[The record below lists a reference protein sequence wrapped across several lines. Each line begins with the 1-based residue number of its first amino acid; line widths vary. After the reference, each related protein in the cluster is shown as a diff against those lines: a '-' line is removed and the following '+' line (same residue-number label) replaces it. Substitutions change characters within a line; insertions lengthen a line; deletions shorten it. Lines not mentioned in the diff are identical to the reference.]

1 MEADGRRE
9 KFLDQVRARAG
20 LLGEGGAPQRKRERL
35 SKKAQALVER
45 IEAAEAKRKSVLASK
60 AMRASKLGS
69 ERVERSRYKMTME
82 NAIQDCARVCR
93 IRAAEERRYKV
104 RPNIQTFGSLQ
115 KKSDR
120 PTLRT
125 SLLCRTPR
133 PGATRGPRRSRV
145 SWKREIGSSAR

>member
-1 MEADGRRE
+1 MSDSFFFCQVTRFEKEAQAALRLSSKLMEADGRRE

-104 RPNIQTFGSLQ
+104 RPNIQTFGSFTKNLTA
-115 KKSDR
+115 

-125 SLLCRTPR
+125 
-133 PGATRGPRRSRV
+133 
-145 SWKREIGSSAR
+145 